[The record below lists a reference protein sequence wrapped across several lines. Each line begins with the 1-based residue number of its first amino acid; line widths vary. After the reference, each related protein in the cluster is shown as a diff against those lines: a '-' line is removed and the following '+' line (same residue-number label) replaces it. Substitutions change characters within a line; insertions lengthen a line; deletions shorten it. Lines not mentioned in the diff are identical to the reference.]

1 MSLERNLLMELAGK
15 YGTPLF
21 VYDGDMIVQRY
32 NDLYNY
38 IKWPQLKIHY
48 AMKDNYNFN
57 LLKMLN
63 EAGASLGA
71 ATPLDMLANILRV
84 RRKPEPAAQSL
95 APRSGPNLVELA
107 HAHYHGI
114 NAGSKK
120 AH

>member
-1 MSLERNLLMELAGK
+1 MSLERNLLMELAEK

-48 AMKDNYNFN
+48 AMKANYNFK

-63 EAGASLGA
+63 EAGASLDTVSAFHGA
-71 ATPLDMLANILRV
+71 AFLADARAANLQLEGNPLHVEALSVARRRDMLF
-84 RRKPEPAAQSL
+84 Q
-95 APRSGPNLVELA
+95 PR
-107 HAHYHGI
+107 
-114 NAGSKK
+114 
-120 AH
+120 